1 MPPEGRAVFETL
13 SDRLDKVFTGLRGKG
28 RLSDEDIDATA
39 REIRIA
45 LLEAD
50 VALPVVRT
58 FIAAVKERARGADVS
73 QALNP
78 AQQIVKIVNEELI
91 GILGGETRRIRYA
104 KQSPTV
110 IMLAGL
116 QGAGKTTLAGKLGRW
131 LKAQGHQ
138 PLLVAADLQR
148 PNAVQQLEVV
158 AGQAG
163 VDVFAPEPGSGVGDP
178 VAVAAASIDH
188 ARRTMHDVV
197 VVDTAGR
204 LGIDADMMAQAAA
217 IRDVVHP
224 DETLFVVDA
233 MIGQDAVNTATAF
246 QEGVGFSGVV
256 LTKLDGDARG
266 GAALSVRYIT
276 GQPIMFAS
284 TGEKLADFDVFHP
297 ERMASRIL
305 GMGDM
310 LTLIEQAEQAFDAEQ
325 AEKMAGKLAS
335 REGFTLED
343 FLEQMLAIR
352 KMGPIANLLGM
363 LPGAGQM
370 KEQLKQVDD
379 RDLDRTAAIIRSMTP
394 EERVNSKI
402 INASR
407 RVRIANGSGVSVTD
421 VNQLLERFAQA
432 QKMMGQMAGSMG
444 LPGMGPMSKKAR
456 GRAMQAQSKKGKKG
470 KGKKGSTAKKG
481 GPARR
486 PMGAPGGLPGGFPA
500 MPGAGAPGAG
510 LPGGVPGLPPGQALP
525 DLSKLNF
532 DQFKDQRDR

>member
-1 MPPEGRAVFETL
+1 VFETL

-28 RLSDEDIDATA
+28 RLSAEDIDATA

-50 VALPVVRT
+50 VALPVVRS
-58 FIAAVKERARGADVS
+58 FIAAVKERAVGAEVS

-78 AQQIVKIVNEELI
+78 AQQMVKIVNEELVD
-91 GILGGETRRIRYA
+91 ILGGETRRIRYA

-131 LKAQGHQ
+131 LKAQGHA
-138 PLLVAADLQR
+138 PLLVACDLQR
-148 PNAVQQLEVV
+148 PNAVQQLAVV

-163 VDVFAPEPGSGVGDP
+163 VDVYAPEPGNGVGDP
-178 VAVAAASIDH
+178 IAVARGSIEH

-204 LGIDADMMAQAAA
+204 LGIDAELMAQAAG
-217 IRDVVHP
+217 IRDAVQP

-233 MIGQDAVNTATAF
+233 MIGQDAVLTATAF

-266 GAALSVRYIT
+266 GAALSVRHVT

-305 GMGDM
+305 GMGDV
-310 LTLIEQAEQAFDAEQ
+310 LTLIEQAEQAFDADQ

-370 KEQLKQVDD
+370 KEQLAQVDD

-394 EERVNSKI
+394 AERVTPKI

-421 VNQLLERFAQA
+421 VNQLLERFGQA

-444 LPGMGPMSKKAR
+444 MPGMGPMSKKAR
-456 GRAMQAQSKKGKKG
+456 GRQQQAQAVRGKGKKG
-470 KGKKGSTAKKG
+470 KGGKKA

-486 PMGAPGGLPGGFPA
+486 PIGAPGGMGQLPGGA
-500 MPGAGAPGAG
+500 AGG
-510 LPGGVPGLPPGQALP
+510 LPGLPPGQALP
-525 DLSKLNF
+525 DLSKLDF
-532 DQFKDQRDR
+532 SQFKDQGR

>member
-1 MPPEGRAVFETL
+1 VFETL

-28 RLSDEDIDATA
+28 RLTDADIDATA

-50 VALPVVRT
+50 VALPVVRA
-58 FIAAVKERARGADVS
+58 FIAAVKERAQGADVS

-78 AQQIVKIVNEELI
+78 AQQVIKIVNEELI
-91 GILGGETRRIRYA
+91 AILGGETRRVRYA
-104 KQSPTV
+104 KTAPTV

-116 QGAGKTTLAGKLGRW
+116 QGSGKTTLAGKLGRW
-131 LKAQGHQ
+131 LKAQGHA

-148 PNAVQQLEVV
+148 PNAVNQLSIV

-163 VDVFAPEPGSGVGDP
+163 VDVYAPEPGNGIGDP
-178 VAVAAASIDH
+178 VQVARDSIDH

-204 LGIDADMMAQAAA
+204 LGIDAELMQQAAD
-217 IRDVVHP
+217 IRDAVRP

-233 MIGQDAVNTATAF
+233 MIGQDAVTTAEAF
-246 QEGVGFSGVV
+246 RDGVGFSGVV

-266 GAALSVRYIT
+266 GAALSVRYVT

-284 TGEKLADFDVFHP
+284 TGEKLTDFDVFHP

-305 GMGDM
+305 GMGDV
-310 LTLIEQAEQAFDAEQ
+310 LTLIEQAEQAFDADQ
-325 AEKMAGKLAS
+325 AEKMAGKLMS

-343 FLEQMLAIR
+343 FLEQMMAIR

-379 RDLDRTAAIIRSMTP
+379 REIDRTVAIIRSMTP

-407 RVRIANGSGVSVTD
+407 RVRIANGSGMSVTD
-421 VNQLLERFAQA
+421 VNNLLERFTQA

-456 GRAMQAQSKKGKKG
+456 GRQMQAQSKKGKKG
-470 KGKKGSTAKKG
+470 KGKAKG

-486 PMGAPGGLPGGFPA
+486 PMGAPGLPAAGGGFPGGGLPGG
-500 MPGAGAPGAG
+500 MQ
-510 LPGGVPGLPPGQALP
+510 GLPPGQGLP
-525 DLSKLNF
+525 DLTKLNF
-532 DQFKDQRDR
+532 DQFKGEAPGR

>member
-1 MPPEGRAVFETL
+1 MFETL

-28 RLSDEDIDATA
+28 RLSDADIDATA

-50 VALPVVRT
+50 VALPVVRE
-58 FIAAVKERARGADVS
+58 FIASVKERAQGAAVS

-78 AQQIVKIVNEELI
+78 AQQIIKIVNEELV

-104 KQSPTV
+104 KTSPTV

-131 LKAQGHQ
+131 LKAQGHT
-138 PLLVAADLQR
+138 PLLVACDLQR
-148 PNAVQQLEVV
+148 PNAVNQLSVV

-163 VDVFAPEPGSGVGDP
+163 VDVYAPQPGNGVGDP
-178 VAVAAASIDH
+178 IEVARESIEH

-204 LGIDADMMAQAAA
+204 LGIDAELMAQAAG
-217 IRDVVHP
+217 IRDAVQP

-233 MIGQDAVNTATAF
+233 MIGQDAVTTAIAF

-266 GAALSVRYIT
+266 GAALSVRGVT

-305 GMGDM
+305 GMGDV
-310 LTLIEQAEQAFDAEQ
+310 LTLIEQAEQAFDADQ

-335 REGFTLED
+335 RDGFTLED
-343 FLEQMLAIR
+343 FLEQMMAIR
-352 KMGPIANLLGM
+352 KMGPIANLLKM

-370 KEQLKQVDD
+370 KEQLANIDD

-394 EERVNSKI
+394 GERVNTKI
-402 INASR
+402 INSSR
-407 RVRIANGSGVSVTD
+407 KVRIANGSGVTVTE
-421 VNQLLERFAQA
+421 VNSLLERFAQA

-444 LPGMGPMSKKAR
+444 MPGMGPMSKKAR
-456 GRAMQAQSKKGKKG
+456 GRQQQAPARKGKG
-470 KGKKGSTAKKG
+470 KGKK
-481 GPARR
+481 PARR
-486 PMGAPGGLPGGFPA
+486 QI
-500 MPGAGAPGAG
+500 GAGSAG
-510 LPGGVPGLPPGQALP
+510 VGGNQHSGIPGLPPGQAVP
-525 DLSKLNF
+525 DLSTLDFSK
-532 DQFKDQRDR
+532 FKDR